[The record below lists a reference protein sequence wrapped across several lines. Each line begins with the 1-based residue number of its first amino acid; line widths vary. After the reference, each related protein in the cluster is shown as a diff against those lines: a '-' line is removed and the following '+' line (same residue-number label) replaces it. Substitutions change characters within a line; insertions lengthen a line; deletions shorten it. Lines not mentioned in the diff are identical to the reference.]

1 MDITPQFVNAMELRS
16 QAINAII
23 EDFKLFALWCDAN
36 DSQRELLIIEQV
48 YLIAKRGQ
56 DMEKV
61 IRDGKVAVLYS
72 PGFGAGWF
80 TWNTEHPGLLYD
92 PAVVQWVE
100 AGKPR
105 GDELS
110 ELELYLED
118 KYHGMY
124 IGSNMSDLGIA
135 WLTIGTQFRITEYDG
150 NEGIEIQKD
159 VSWQVA

>member
-1 MDITPQFVNAMELRS
+1 
-16 QAINAII
+16 
-23 EDFKLFALWCDAN
+23 
-36 DSQRELLIIEQV
+36 
-48 YLIAKRGQ
+48 
-56 DMEKV
+56 MEKV

-72 PGFGAGWF
+72 PGFGSGWF

-92 PAVVQWVE
+92 TAVVQWVE

-105 GDELS
+105 GDKLS
-110 ELELYLED
+110 ELELYLKD

-124 IGSNMSDLGIA
+124 VHMYIGSNMADLEIA

>member
-1 MDITPQFVNAMELRS
+1 
-16 QAINAII
+16 
-23 EDFKLFALWCDAN
+23 
-36 DSQRELLIIEQV
+36 
-48 YLIAKRGQ
+48 
-56 DMEKV
+56 MEKV

-72 PGFGAGWF
+72 PGYGSGWF

-124 IGSNMSDLGIA
+124 IGSNMADLGIT
-135 WLTIGTQFRITEYDG
+135 WLTIGTQFRVTEYDG